1 MGKLPRLIGR
11 RLWQLL
17 PIIVFATFVVF
28 SLLQL
33 VPGDPAV
40 TLAGDYASKER
51 IAEIRQL
58 YGFDR
63 PLLVQYGVWLWH
75 TLHGDLGRSLLSSAP
90 VIELI
95 QQRLPNTILIA
106 SYA

>member
-1 MGKLPRLIGR
+1 M
-11 RLWQLL
+11 WQLL
-17 PIIVFATFVVF
+17 PIVVFATFVVF

-58 YGFDR
+58 YGFDQ
-63 PLLVQYGVWLWH
+63 PLDRAVRRVAAG
-75 TLHGDLGRSLLSSAP
+75 TR
-90 VIELI
+90 
-95 QQRLPNTILIA
+95 
-106 SYA
+106 